1 MFEAKPF
8 MKWAGGKTQLLEKI
22 LGVFPAKIRTYY
34 EPFVG
39 GGAVFFKVATQ
50 KRFERAVINDWNQ
63 ELVNCYRTIRDFP
76 TDLIKQLTELR
87 YDREVFA
94 NLRKLKPEDLE
105 PVQRAARTI
114 YLNKTGFNGLY
125 RVNRAGAFNVPF
137 GKFKT
142 PPKIFEEGVI
152 RGCSEALNDRFV
164 SIQATDFAPICGDAE
179 KGDLVYFDPPY
190 VPVNATSDFTSYTSK
205 GFGIEEQERLARL
218 FTSLAKKGATVVL
231 SNSDTELVRKLYAGF
246 NLIEVLARRNINS
259 KGDKRGPIT
268 ELLVVG

>member
-8 MKWAGGKTQLLEKI
+8 LKWAGGKTQLLEKI
-22 LGVFPAKIRTYY
+22 LGTFPQKVKTYY

-39 GGAVFFKVATQ
+39 GGAVFFSMASQ

-76 TDLIKQLTELR
+76 TDLIRQLSDLR

-94 NLRKLKPEDLE
+94 NMRQQKPEDLE
-105 PVQRAARTI
+105 PVHRAARTI

-125 RVNRAGAFNVPF
+125 RVNRAGGFNVPF

-142 PPKIFEEGVI
+142 PPKIFEESTI

-164 SIQATDFAPICGDAE
+164 SIQSTDFAAVCGEAE

-190 VPVNATSDFTSYTSK
+190 VPVNQTSDFTSYTSK
-205 GFGIEEQERLARL
+205 GFGLEEQERLARL
-218 FTSLAKKGATVVL
+218 FASLAKKGANVVL
-231 SNSDTELVRKLYAGF
+231 SNSDTEIVRKLYAGF
-246 NLIEVLARRNINS
+246 TIVEVLARRNINS
-259 KGDKRGPIT
+259 KADKRGPVT
-268 ELLVVG
+268 ELLVLG